1 MKISIAIATLTSI
14 VTAGSALAQSQPLT
28 YTDIVREARR
38 YEKLE
43 LSERVV
49 SNKVLLQKVRLD
61 LRPFGGGSTDFYV
74 SKKDEIGFIC
84 TKTAPGFKGGVVTA
98 TVTKHEEAEGGSH
111 FYTLDSCTPATK

>member
-1 MKISIAIATLTSI
+1 MKISIAIAALTTI
-14 VTAGSALAQSQPLT
+14 VTAGSALAQAQPLT
-28 YTDIVREARR
+28 YPDIVREARR

-61 LRPFGGGSTDFYV
+61 LRPFDGGSPDFFV
-74 SKKDEIGFIC
+74 NKKDEIGFIC
-84 TKTAPGFKGGVVTA
+84 AKTSPGFKGGTVTA

-111 FYTLDSCTPATK
+111 FYTLDNCTTAK

>member
-49 SNKVLLQKVRLD
+49 SNKVLLQKASNSLRQVTTTISLTD
-61 LRPFGGGSTDFYV
+61 LFLP
-74 SKKDEIGFIC
+74 
-84 TKTAPGFKGGVVTA
+84 
-98 TVTKHEEAEGGSH
+98 
-111 FYTLDSCTPATK
+111 TL